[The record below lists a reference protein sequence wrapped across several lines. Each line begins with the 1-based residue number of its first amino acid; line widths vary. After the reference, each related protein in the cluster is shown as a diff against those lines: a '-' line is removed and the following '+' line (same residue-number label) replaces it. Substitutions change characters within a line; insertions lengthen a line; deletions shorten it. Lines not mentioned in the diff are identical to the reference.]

1 MDYKHLMLPIMNQKK
16 VITYFQDKCLL
27 VKEFKC
33 PIPICA
39 KIMEM
44 EYNKQY
50 IDNYCYLCRSKSL
63 YTT

>member
-1 MDYKHLMLPIMNQKK
+1 MNQKK